1 MLTPSIDRRILTIV
15 EDRLRETPV
24 VVLQG
29 ARSVG
34 KSTVLA
40 ELARRHDVEITDLD
54 DVVVRR
60 RVQASP
66 SDAVRGPSPVCI
78 DEHQHVPELLQAI
91 KAELNQRHDNGR
103 WLLTGSASFWAMPR
117 GTQALTGR
125 IQLLEVM
132 PFSQGELDGVHEDFL
147 SVALADPAA
156 FILRRRPVTEREEYE
171 RRTCRGGMPLAVFAT
186 DRQRANF
193 YRSYLGASLA
203 RDVLDLSRVRQINV
217 LPRLMERLTA
227 QTGQVLNV
235 VKAST
240 AAGIEPRSGDNYS
253 RLLEAL
259 FLIRRLPAWGRTLR
273 SRTAHSPKLHVVDSG
288 LAAYLLGIT
297 PEKLARRS
305 PSALA
310 EFGHLF
316 ETFVVG
322 ELLKQASWRDDVRE
336 LGHWRTHDGEEVDLV
351 AETFD
356 GTVVGFEI
364 KAGREVDKKA
374 LRGLIALR
382 DSLGDQFRAGYFLN
396 TGSEAYQIDDRIYV
410 CPVDRLWQAN
420 GTRIKSGRVGRQPPE
435 M

>member
-1 MLTPSIDRRILTIV
+1 
-15 EDRLRETPV
+15 
-24 VVLQG
+24 
-29 ARSVG
+29 
-34 KSTVLA
+34 
-40 ELARRHDVEITDLD
+40 
-54 DVVVRR
+54 
-60 RVQASP
+60 
-66 SDAVRGPSPVCI
+66 
-78 DEHQHVPELLQAI
+78 
-91 KAELNQRHDNGR
+91 
-103 WLLTGSASFWAMPR
+103 MPR

-125 IQLLEVM
+125 VHLIEVM
-132 PFSQGELDGVHEDFL
+132 PFSQGELDGVHEDF
-147 SVALADPAA
+147 VDLAFAEPAA
-156 FILRRRPVTEREEYE
+156 LVVARRPVTEREEYGQ
-171 RRTCRGGMPLAVFAT
+171 RACRGGMPLAVRAT

-193 YRSYLGASLA
+193 YRSYLGASLT

-240 AAGIEPRSGDNYS
+240 AAGIEPRSGDNYA

-273 SRTAHSPKLHVVDSG
+273 ARTAHSPKLHVVDSG

-297 PEKLARRS
+297 PDKLARRH
-305 PSALA
+305 PSTLA

-322 ELLKQASWRDDVRE
+322 ELLKQASWHDGIRE
-336 LGHWRTHDGEEVDLV
+336 VGHWRTHDGAEVDLV
-351 AETFD
+351 VEALD

-364 KAGREVDKKA
+364 KAGREADSRA

-396 TGSEAYQIDDRIYV
+396 TGSEAYLIDDRIFA

-420 GTRIKSGRVGRQPPE
+420 RT
-435 M
+435 

>member
-1 MLTPSIDRRILTIV
+1 
-15 EDRLRETPV
+15 
-24 VVLQG
+24 
-29 ARSVG
+29 
-34 KSTVLA
+34 
-40 ELARRHDVEITDLD
+40 
-54 DVVVRR
+54 
-60 RVQASP
+60 VQSSP
-66 SDAVRGPSPVCI
+66 SDAARGPSPVCI

-91 KAELNQRHDNGR
+91 KAELNRRHDNGR

-132 PFSQGELDGVHEDFL
+132 PFSQGEIDGVHEDFL
-147 SVALADPAA
+147 DLAFADPAA
-156 FILRRRPVTEREEYE
+156 LVVARRPVTERDEYE
-171 RRTCRGGMPLAVFAT
+171 QRACCGGMPLAVHAT
-186 DRQRANF
+186 DRERANF
-193 YRSYLGASLA
+193 YRSFLGASLA
-203 RDVLDLSRVRQINV
+203 RDILDLSRVRQINV

-240 AAGIEPRSGDNYS
+240 AAGIEPRSGDNYT

-297 PEKLARRS
+297 PDKLARRN

-316 ETFVVG
+316 ESFVVG

-336 LGHWRTHDGEEVDLV
+336 LGHWRTHDGDEVDLV
-351 AETFD
+351 AEACD

-364 KAGREVDKKA
+364 KAGREVDTKA
-374 LRGLIALR
+374 LRGLLTLR

-396 TGSEAYQIDDRIYV
+396 TGSEAYQIADRIFV
-410 CPVDRLWQAN
+410 CPVDRLWQTNAIRDEH
-420 GTRIKSGRVGRQPPE
+420 GKAGRKR
-435 M
+435 

>member
-1 MLTPSIDRRILTIV
+1 MLTPPIDRRILSIV
-15 EDRLRETPV
+15 EDRLAEAPV

-54 DVVVRR
+54 DVVVRA

-91 KAELNQRHDNGR
+91 KAELNRRHDNGR

-125 IQLLEVM
+125 VQLLEVM
-132 PFSQGELDGVHEDFL
+132 PFSQGELDGVHEDFFDL
-147 SVALADPAA
+147 ALADPAA
-156 FILRRRPVTEREEYE
+156 LVAARRPVTERDEYE
-171 RRTCRGGMPLAVFAT
+171 RRACRGGMPLAVRAT

-235 VKAST
+235 VKAAT
-240 AAGIEPRSGDNYS
+240 AAGIEPRSADNYT

-297 PEKLARRS
+297 PEKLARRN

-322 ELLKQASWRDDVRE
+322 ELLKQASWRDDIRE
-336 LGHWRTHDGEEVDLV
+336 LGHWRTHDGQEVDLV
-351 AETFD
+351 AETLD

-364 KAGREVDKKA
+364 KAGREVDTKS
-374 LRGLIALR
+374 LRGLVALR
-382 DSLGDQFRAGYFLN
+382 DSLGDEFRAGYFLN
-396 TGSEAYQIDDRIYV
+396 TGSEAYQIDDRIHV
-410 CPVDRLWQAN
+410 CPIDRLWQTN
-420 GTRIKSGRVGRQPPE
+420 DTWIKRGMVGR
-435 M
+435 

>member
-1 MLTPSIDRRILTIV
+1 
-15 EDRLRETPV
+15 
-24 VVLQG
+24 
-29 ARSVG
+29 
-34 KSTVLA
+34 
-40 ELARRHDVEITDLD
+40 
-54 DVVVRR
+54 
-60 RVQASP
+60 
-66 SDAVRGPSPVCI
+66 
-78 DEHQHVPELLQAI
+78 
-91 KAELNQRHDNGR
+91 
-103 WLLTGSASFWAMPR
+103 
-117 GTQALTGR
+117 
-125 IQLLEVM
+125 
-132 PFSQGELDGVHEDFL
+132 
-147 SVALADPAA
+147 
-156 FILRRRPVTEREEYE
+156 
-171 RRTCRGGMPLAVFAT
+171 
-186 DRQRANF
+186 
-193 YRSYLGASLA
+193 
-203 RDVLDLSRVRQINV
+203 
-217 LPRLMERLTA
+217 MERLTA

-240 AAGIEPRSGDNYS
+240 AAGIEPRSGDNYT

-273 SRTAHSPKLHVVDSG
+273 SRTAHSPTLHVVDPG

-336 LGHWRTHDGEEVDLV
+336 LGHWRTHDGEEVDLI

-364 KAGREVDKKA
+364 KAGREVDRKA
-374 LRGLIALR
+374 LRGLIAPR
-382 DSLGDQFRAGYFLN
+382 DSLGDQFRAGYLLN
-396 TGSEAYQIDDRIYV
+396 TGSEAYQIDDHIYV

-420 GTRIKSGRVGRQPPE
+420 GTRTKTGRVGRRRPE